1 MKRIVIIPARGG
13 SKRIQKKNIKSFCG
27 KPIISYPIK
36 AIIESKLFD
45 KIHVSTDDKKVV
57 EVVNKLGVNVDFFRP
72 KSLSDD
78 FTSIVPVVK
87 YVVDRYKKMNQNFN
101 EVWVILPCSPLLK
114 SSDLIEASSL
124 FNKNKISNSLM
135 SVTEYPVPVEW
146 AFKKDDKGNLKPLNE
161 GAFKIRSQDLE
172 KKYYD
177 AGMFYIYSEK
187 HILNTDYNGSDT
199 NIIPYVID
207 KGSAIDIDDNED
219 WIIAEKLFKINL
231 NQ

>member
-13 SKRIQKKNIKSFCG
+13 SKRIKNKNIKNFCG

-57 EVVNKLGVNVDFFRP
+57 KVVDKLGVNVDFYRP

-78 FTSIVPVVK
+78 FTTIIPVVK
-87 YVVDRYKKMNQNFN
+87 YVIDRYKKMNQTYN

-114 SSDLIEASSL
+114 SSDLIRASIL
-124 FNKNKISNSLM
+124 FNKKEISNSLM

-146 AFKKDDKGNLKPLNE
+146 AFKKDKKGNLKPMNE
-161 GAFKIRSQDLE
+161 GAFKIRSQDLD

-187 HILNTDYNGSDT
+187 YILNADYNGSDN

-207 KGSAIDIDDNED
+207 KGSAIDIDDYQD

>member
-78 FTSIVPVVK
+78 FTTIVPVVK

-124 FNKNKISNSLM
+124 FNKNKISKSLM

-146 AFKKDDKGNLKPLNE
+146 AFKKDNKGNLKPLNE

>member
-13 SKRIQKKNIKSFCG
+13 SKRIKKKNIKNFCG

-36 AIIESKLFD
+36 AIIESELFD

-57 EVVNKLGVNVDFFRP
+57 KVVNKLGIDVEFYRP

-78 FTSIVPVVK
+78 YTTIVPVVK
-87 YVVDRYKKMNQNFN
+87 YVVNKYKKMNQNFN

-114 SSDLIEASSL
+114 SSDLIEASIL
-124 FNKNKISNSLM
+124 FNKTKLSSSLM

-146 AFKKDDKGNLKPLNE
+146 AFKKNKNGNLKPLNE

-177 AGMFYIYSEK
+177 AGMFYIYSELY
-187 HILNTDYNGSDT
+187 ILNTDYNGSDT
-199 NIIPYVID
+199 NIIPYLID

>member
-1 MKRIVIIPARGG
+1 MKRSVIIPARGG
-13 SKRIQKKNIKSFCG
+13 SKRIQKKNIKIFCG

-57 EVVNKLGVNVDFFRP
+57 EVVNKLGLNVDFFRP

-78 FTSIVPVVK
+78 FTTIVPVVK

>member
-146 AFKKDDKGNLKPLNE
+146 ALKKTIKE
-161 GAFKIRSQDLE
+161 I
-172 KKYYD
+172 
-177 AGMFYIYSEK
+177 
-187 HILNTDYNGSDT
+187 
-199 NIIPYVID
+199 
-207 KGSAIDIDDNED
+207 
-219 WIIAEKLFKINL
+219 
-231 NQ
+231 

>member
-78 FTSIVPVVK
+78 FTTIVPVVK
-87 YVVDRYKKMNQNFN
+87 YVVGRYKKMNQNFN

-146 AFKKDDKGNLKPLNE
+146 AFKKDNKGNLKPLNE

>member
-1 MKRIVIIPARGG
+1 MKRIAIIPARGG
-13 SKRIQKKNIKSFCG
+13 SKRIQKKNIKNFCG

-45 KIHVSTDDKKVV
+45 KIHISTDDKEVV
-57 EVVNKLGVNVDFFRP
+57 EVVNKLGVDVDFYRP

-87 YVVDRYKKMNQNFN
+87 YVVDRYKKMNQNYN

-114 SSDLIEASSL
+114 SNDLIEASIL
-124 FNKNKISNSLM
+124 FNKTKNSNSLM
-135 SVTEYPVPVEW
+135 SVTEYPAPVEW
-146 AFKKDDKGNLKPLNE
+146 AFKKDKKGNLKPLNE
-161 GAFKIRSQDLE
+161 GAFKIRSQDLD

-177 AGMFYIYSEK
+177 AGMFYIYSELY
-187 HILNTDYNGSDT
+187 ILNTDYNGSDT
-199 NIIPYVID
+199 NIIPYLID

>member
-78 FTSIVPVVK
+78 FTTIVPVVK
-87 YVVDRYKKMNQNFN
+87 YVVGRYKKMNQNFN

>member
-1 MKRIVIIPARGG
+1 
-13 SKRIQKKNIKSFCG
+13 
-27 KPIISYPIK
+27 
-36 AIIESKLFD
+36 
-45 KIHVSTDDKKVV
+45 
-57 EVVNKLGVNVDFFRP
+57 
-72 KSLSDD
+72 
-78 FTSIVPVVK
+78 
-87 YVVDRYKKMNQNFN
+87 MNQNFN

-177 AGMFYIYSEK
+177 AGMFYIS
-187 HILNTDYNGSDT
+187 
-199 NIIPYVID
+199 NI
-207 KGSAIDIDDNED
+207 
-219 WIIAEKLFKINL
+219 F
-231 NQ
+231 